1 MDVNSSVENE
11 ARLAAIEG
19 ALLILFA
26 THPNKDALKKMLK
39 ELPETLTVPPD
50 LAPHREEIMMRV
62 REKTSEWAD
71 WMDVLQHESDD
82 DHDLV

>member
-11 ARLAAIEG
+11 VRLAAIEG
-19 ALLILFA
+19 VLLILFA
-26 THPNKDALKKMLK
+26 THPNKEALKKMLK

-50 LAPHREEIMMRV
+50 LVPHREEIVTRV
-62 REKTSEWAD
+62 REKTGEWAG

-82 DHDLV
+82 DHDLA